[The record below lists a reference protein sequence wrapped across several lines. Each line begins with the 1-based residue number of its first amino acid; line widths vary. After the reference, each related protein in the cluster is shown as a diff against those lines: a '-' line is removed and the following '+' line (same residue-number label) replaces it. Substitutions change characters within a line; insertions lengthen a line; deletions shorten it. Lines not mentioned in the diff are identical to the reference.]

1 MKRRGLEKKSMPR
14 WTLRVSPDIFNWGEW
29 VKEGCGC
36 LLSFLQKKIVKYGA
50 DDSVSNVDFG
60 LL

>member
-1 MKRRGLEKKSMPR
+1 MPR
-14 WTLRVSPDIFNWGEW
+14 WTLRVSPDIYNWGEW